1 MPPALLRSVLFVPVA
16 GSLLG
21 IMMVGHSDIA
31 QFCLPFETLLVFYR
45 QLLGRV
51 SPT

>member
-1 MPPALLRSVLFVPVA
+1 MPPALLRSVQIVPVV